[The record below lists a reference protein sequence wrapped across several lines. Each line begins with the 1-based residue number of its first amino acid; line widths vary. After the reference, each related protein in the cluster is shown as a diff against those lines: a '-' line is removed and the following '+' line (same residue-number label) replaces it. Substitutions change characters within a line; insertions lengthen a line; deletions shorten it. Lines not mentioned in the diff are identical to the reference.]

1 MRGIVAFAQPVCL
14 VACAVAVVVPTG
26 GLWLPRLALRIF
38 LCGYAVRWASVDRAW
53 LRLREWLGV
62 SEATGISVAMIL
74 YAIAGLP
81 AIMAAVLHLPP
92 AGAAI
97 FSGLLLVWSAG
108 WVWALRRI
116 SYGSQTN
123 QASSS

>member
-1 MRGIVAFAQPVCL
+1 MRRILSFAQPVCL
-14 VACAVAVVVPTG
+14 VASAAVILIPNG
-26 GLWLPRLALRIF
+26 GLWLPRLAVSIF
-38 LCGYAVRWASVDRAW
+38 LCGYAVRWASVDPAW
-53 LRLREWLGV
+53 LRPRERLGV

-97 FSGLLLVWSAG
+97 FSGLLLAWSAG

-116 SYGSQTN
+116 SYASPSDRAGS
-123 QASSS
+123 